1 VLFGPLKAEI
11 KEEMTKGFLKDA
23 VKYLP
28 AQIAPGIVGFIS
40 IPVITRIFS
49 PQEYGNYSLA
59 MAAVMVLTTLGGWL
73 PMAIIR
79 FYPAYERDKKLDLF
93 YGHILRLTFISI
105 LVITFTFIIFI
116 FIIKTHISSKLYL
129 FMLIGICVFIAI
141 AIFNVLQYF
150 LRSKRQV
157 GWYSGFAI
165 WKSVMGFG
173 FGITLIVLF
182 KLGIKSLLWG
192 ITLSIFFVIPL
203 LWRKAIGNISIIF
216 SKLNLSIV
224 KDLANYSFP
233 LVIGN
238 LAVWVLSLSDRYI
251 LEFFRGSQEVGIYS
265 ASYNISEKSIMLISS
280 LFMLASGPISIHI
293 WEKEGK
299 EKSAEFINKITR
311 YYLIACVPAIIGLS
325 VLSKPILNIMTGEH
339 YFEGYK
345 IIPFVTLGI
354 LFLGI
359 QQRFQAGFI
368 FYKKTGYITFTIV
381 ASGLLNLFLNF
392 LFVPRYGYF
401 AAAVTTLVSYAFL
414 LFLMIILSRR
424 FFVWKFPFKS
434 LVKVSCASAIMGI
447 VVYYVGNCLLHFTLL
462 NFILTISLGGLLY
475 LGLLLLFQEFHEKER
490 QAVKQILKTTFRVN

>member
-1 VLFGPLKAEI
+1 
-11 KEEMTKGFLKDA
+11 MTKGFLKDA

-40 IPVITRIFS
+40 IPVITRLFS
-49 PQEYGNYSLA
+49 PQDYGNYSLA
-59 MAAVMVLTTLGGWL
+59 MAAVMVLSTLAGWL
-73 PMAIIR
+73 PMSIIR
-79 FYPAYERDKKLDLF
+79 FHPAYERDKKLDLF
-93 YGHILRLTFISI
+93 YGNILKLTFVSL
-105 LVITFTFIIFI
+105 LVITFTFLIFI
-116 FIIKTHISSKLYL
+116 FSIKIHISSNLYL
-129 FMLIGICVFIAI
+129 LMLIGIGVFIAI
-141 AIFNVLQYF
+141 AIFDVFQHF

-173 FGITLIVLF
+173 FGIALIVLF
-182 KLGIKSLLWG
+182 KLDIKGLLWG
-192 ITLSIFFVIPL
+192 IILSLIFITPL
-203 LWRKAIGNISIIF
+203 LWRKAISNISIIY
-216 SKLNLSIV
+216 SKLNLSLV

-238 LAVWVLSLSDRYI
+238 LAAWILSLSDRYI

-265 ASYNISEKSIMLISS
+265 ASYNIANRSIMLITG
-280 LFMLASGPISIHI
+280 LFLLASGPIAIHI

-299 EKSAEFINKITR
+299 KKSAEFINKITR
-311 YYLIACVPAIIGLS
+311 YYLIACIPAIIGLS
-325 VLSKPILNIMTGEH
+325 TLSKPILNIMTGEQ

-354 LFLGI
+354 LFLGL

-381 ASGLLNLFLNF
+381 VAGLLNLFLNF

-401 AAAVTTLVSYAFL
+401 AAAITTLISYAFL
-414 LFLMIILSRR
+414 LFLMIIASRR

-434 LVKVSCASAIMGI
+434 LVKVVCASGVMGALTFYI
-447 VVYYVGNCLLHFTLL
+447 GNSLTKSIYINLFVAVCFG
-462 NFILTISLGGLLY
+462 ILIY
-475 LGLLLLFQEFHEKER
+475 FLLLFLLREFSNEEL
-490 QAVKQILKTTFRVN
+490 KQICELKRKIFGRDFNQFRE